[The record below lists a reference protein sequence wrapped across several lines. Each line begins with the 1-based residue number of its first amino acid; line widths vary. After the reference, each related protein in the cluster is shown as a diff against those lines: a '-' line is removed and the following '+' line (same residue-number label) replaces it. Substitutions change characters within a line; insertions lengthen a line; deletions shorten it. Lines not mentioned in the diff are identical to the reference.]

1 MSIFFALIIKQ
12 HEKRQRAREWQ
23 RQQIERA
30 GEYLLV
36 TLILFRDTLDVMSTT
51 DYNPIA
57 TLTKVHFN
65 GPPSNSSSTAPQTPP
80 PVPLPLLPS
89 ASLPS
94 SPAPFNDDKP
104 MERFYKKE
112 KQISLEFD
120 QIVKGMRAFLSSA
133 HC

>member
-1 MSIFFALIIKQ
+1 M
-12 HEKRQRAREWQ
+12 WQ
-23 RQQIERA
+23 RQKIERA
-30 GEYLLV
+30 EEYLLV
-36 TLILFRDTLDVMSTT
+36 IVILRRDILDVMSTT
-51 DYNPIA
+51 ESNPFA

-65 GPPSNSSSTAPQTPP
+65 GPPSNVPPQTPP

-120 QIVKGMRAFLSSA
+120 QIVKGMCVTCVS
-133 HC
+133 